1 MRTSNDLILFSAN
14 LQHFIPIQILYI
26 ILHYHNG
33 VYGLMLI
40 QNKTQLA
47 KLNIYKENSYNF
59 QNFSIGGSG
68 IYFGV
73 FGVWVNKSM
82 DSDVCVLSRV
92 FRVGRLDC
100 SDRQFDPSLVKIR
113 NFNCS
118 KNYLPF

>member
-1 MRTSNDLILFSAN
+1 M
-14 LQHFIPIQILYI
+14 
-26 ILHYHNG
+26 HYHNG

-82 DSDVCVLSRV
+82 DSDVCVLSKNNRA
-92 FRVGRLDC
+92 GPPYLSDGQHELGLRL
-100 SDRQFDPSLVKIR
+100 
-113 NFNCS
+113 
-118 KNYLPF
+118 